1 VVRGAGAPPERDI
14 MYKRFAG
21 LSAPKRCVSTACYR
35 CGGTGYVHP
44 WGTCF
49 RCGGAQVDPS
59 HKDFGYPQTWTD
71 AEIEEWDRARRAKN
85 EKARVAREERL
96 AVKKAAKFAE
106 NLAKCPELADIKDYG
121 GILGD
126 LREKAEKYDLSPAQ
140 FELVA
145 KLVAQDKAYAIAKAA
160 QVEADAH
167 LIYIGEVGEKITIT
181 GTVKVAKAIDTQ
193 FGLSRLLIVAD
204 TDGNL
209 IKAFTTAQ
217 FVWDLEAGDEVTL
230 IATVK
235 AHEVYEDVKQTV
247 ITRPKLIEHKQL
259 VDA

>member
-1 VVRGAGAPPERDI
+1 
-14 MYKRFAG
+14 MHKRFAG
-21 LSAPKRCVSTACYR
+21 LAAPKRCVSTACYR

-44 WGTCF
+44 LGTCF

-71 AEIEEWDRARRAKN
+71 AEIEQWDRDRRAKN
-85 EKARVAREERL
+85 EKARLAREARL
-96 AVKKAAKFAE
+96 AAKKAAKFAE
-106 NLAKCPELADIKDYG
+106 NLAKCPELAEIVGHD

-126 LREKAEKYDLSPAQ
+126 IKEKAEKYDLSPAQ

-167 LIYIGEVGEKITIT
+167 LIYLGTVGEKMTVT
-181 GTVKVAKAIDTQ
+181 GTVKVAKAIDTEY
-193 FGLSRLLIVAD
+193 GLSRLLIVAD
-204 TDGNL
+204 ADGNL
-209 IKAFTTAQ
+209 VKAFTTAK
-217 FVWDLEAGDEVTL
+217 FVWDVEVGDELTL
-230 IATVK
+230 TVTVK
-235 AHEVYEDVKQTV
+235 AHEVYEGVKQTV

-259 VDA
+259 ADA

>member
-1 VVRGAGAPPERDI
+1 

-21 LSAPKRCVSTACYR
+21 LTAPKRCVSTACYR

-71 AEIEEWDRARRAKN
+71 AEIEEWDRNRRMKN
-85 EKARVAREERL
+85 EKARIVRELRRE
-96 AVKKAAKFAE
+96 AKYAAKFAE
-106 NLAKCPELADIKDYG
+106 NVAKCPELAEIDGWG

-126 LREKAEKYDLSPAQ
+126 IKDKARKYDLSPAQ
-140 FELVA
+140 IALVA
-145 KLVAQDKAYAIAKAA
+145 KLVAEDKAYAIAKAA

-167 LIYIGEVGEKITIT
+167 LVHVGTVGEKITIT

-204 TDGNL
+204 ADGNL

-217 FVWDLEAGDEVTL
+217 FVWDVEVGDELTL
-230 IATVK
+230 TVTVK
-235 AHEVYEDVKQTV
+235 AHEVYEGVKQTV
-247 ITRPKLIEHKQL
+247 ITRPKLVEHKQL